1 MTRRTNL
8 EDLGGA
14 AVATSPSSMQAEH
27 DGEQGSLDE
36 VALAVVV
43 VAVLGDPLHVVIV
56 LHSEEVLVWTEV
68 LVPEVEVKSWT
79 FWVHIGMAFGL
90 HDELDSESEVF
101 DAEFDDF
108 DTDLVA
114 FDAVWRLFLL
124 FSSSGPLSSAPFPLP
139 PPPLPLTLFPQPKTH
154 PRLPSTEAGS
164 GSPIGGGGGVIAVGN
179 PMGSAGID
187 QNRPKVP
194 MSCCTVY
201 WRTEIILTSCNN
213 MCCG

>member
-108 DTDLVA
+108 DTELVA
-114 FDAVWRLFLL
+114 FDAV
-124 FSSSGPLSSAPFPLP
+124 
-139 PPPLPLTLFPQPKTH
+139 
-154 PRLPSTEAGS
+154 
-164 GSPIGGGGGVIAVGN
+164 
-179 PMGSAGID
+179 
-187 QNRPKVP
+187 
-194 MSCCTVY
+194 
-201 WRTEIILTSCNN
+201 
-213 MCCG
+213 